1 MQNPLDQ
8 LPKLPTEAMGPCVL
22 CNRQL
27 LESGLPIFFR
37 AQVQQCGID
46 ARAVDERAGLA
57 IMMGGRS
64 GASAL
69 MPLADLMASKPPV
82 VVVARVQ
89 EFNVCHDCATK
100 ESSGLGMLFWIQQ
113 AREGQERRRSTDEVA
128 A

>member
-1 MQNPLDQ
+1 MPNPLDQ

-46 ARAVDERAGLA
+46 ARAVDERVGLA
-57 IMMGGRS
+57 TMMGGRS
-64 GASAL
+64 SISHL
-69 MPLADLMASKPPV
+69 MPFADIMASKPPV
-82 VVVARVQ
+82 VVMARVQ

-100 ESSGLGMLFWIQQ
+100 DASALGMLFWIQQ
-113 AREGQERRRSTDEVA
+113 AREGHERRRSTDEVA